1 MFVRNRT
8 TSVRN
13 RANRWGPPLRMLV
26 FFYMRLEKIWCAEE
40 ILFYDIGLDGLDK
53 KVAGPGLCLLQ
64 TDILFRVE
72 FLI

>member
-1 MFVRNRT
+1 
-8 TSVRN
+8 
-13 RANRWGPPLRMLV
+13 MLV